1 MKIFGHKA
9 PLTAVI
15 GLAIILL
22 NIIVAIFGPWLVPYT
37 ETQAFG
43 MFYQVSSKAHWLG
56 TDNVGRDVLTRLV
69 YGARLTI
76 GIALVTTLLSF
87 AIGITT
93 GLIAAVTG
101 RWVDVFLSRL
111 VDIILSV
118 PSLIWALIILGIFG
132 QTLTSLVLTLAFLD
146 STRVFRLARALGMN
160 LASLDFVEVARLRG
174 EGLWWVVRREIL
186 PNAMAPL
193 MSEFGLRFCFNFLM
207 IAALS
212 FLGLGVPL
220 PYSDWGGMVHDGIG
234 GLSLVKAKP
243 EMFAPTALY
252 PAAAIALLT
261 VGINLV
267 VDWFLS
273 IDARPSGAQA
283 EM

>member
-1 MKIFGHKA
+1 
-9 PLTAVI
+9 
-15 GLAIILL
+15 
-22 NIIVAIFGPWLVPYT
+22 
-37 ETQAFG
+37 
-43 MFYQVSSKAHWLG
+43 
-56 TDNVGRDVLTRLV
+56 
-69 YGARLTI
+69 
-76 GIALVTTLLSF
+76 
-87 AIGITT
+87 
-93 GLIAAVTG
+93 
-101 RWVDVFLSRL
+101 
-111 VDIILSV
+111 
-118 PSLIWALIILGIFG
+118 
-132 QTLTSLVLTLAFLD
+132 
-146 STRVFRLARALGMN
+146 MN

-220 PYSDWGGMVHDGIG
+220 PLSDWGGMVRDDMK
-234 GLSLVKAKP
+234 SLTLHNAVP
-243 EMFAPTALY
+243 LQFAATALY

>member
-1 MKIFGHKA
+1 MRIFGHKA
-9 PLTAVI
+9 PPTAVI
-15 GLAIILL
+15 GLGIILL
-22 NIIVAIFGPWLVPYT
+22 NILVALIGPSLMRYSDTQIVGK
-37 ETQAFG
+37 
-43 MFYQVSSKAHWLG
+43 MFQGISATSWLG
-56 TDNVGRDVLTRLV
+56 TDRIGRDILTRLV

-87 AIGITT
+87 AIGITL

-101 RWVDVFLSRL
+101 RWIDVVLSRL
-111 VDIILSV
+111 VDIVLSI

-132 QTLTSLVLTLAFLD
+132 QSLTSLVLTLAFLD

-160 LASLDFVEVARLRG
+160 LAALDFVEVARLRG

-193 MSEFGLRFCFNFLM
+193 LSEFGLRFCFNFLL

-220 PYSDWGGMVHDGIG
+220 PLSDWGGMVRDDMQ
-234 GLSLVKAKP
+234 SLALHQSVP
-243 EMFAPTALY
+243 SMFSASALY

-283 EM
+283 EL

>member
-15 GLAIILL
+15 GLAIIFI
-22 NIIVAIFGPWLVPYT
+22 NIAVALIGPLLVPYT
-37 ETQAFG
+37 DTQIVG
-43 MFYQVSSKAHWLG
+43 KMFQGISHTSWLG
-56 TDNVGRDVLTRLV
+56 TDKLGRDIFTRLV

-76 GIALVTTLLSF
+76 GIALITTLLSF

-101 RWVDVFLSRL
+101 RWVDIFLSRL
-111 VDIILSV
+111 CDIILSI

-174 EGLWWVVRREIL
+174 EGLMWVVRREIL

-220 PYSDWGGMVHDGIG
+220 PLSDWGGMVRDDMQSLT
-234 GLSLVKAKP
+234 LSKVI
-243 EMFAPTALY
+243 PTISPSALY